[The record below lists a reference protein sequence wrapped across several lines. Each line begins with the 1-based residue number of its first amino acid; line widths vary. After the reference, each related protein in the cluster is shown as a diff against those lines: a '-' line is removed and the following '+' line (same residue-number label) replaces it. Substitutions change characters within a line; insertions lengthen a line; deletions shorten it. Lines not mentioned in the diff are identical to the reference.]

1 MCVSEASSDETV
13 QALPQGAPVTDE
25 TGKPLKALKPLSHP
39 IAVRAI
45 LPLSLTVLGEPILLT
60 ASGDLLRTYDVSEP
74 DDPQLL
80 SEVDAH
86 WHDITAIKLWVRKN
100 VGDDGRTRVEPWIVT
115 TSLDKTIRRW
125 RLAGKR
131 TLFGE
136 WANALLIFRSELL
149 KPAPPTLVVKVEEVK
164 AAAPSTSDLTEEE
177 ERELAEL
184 MGDDDWWVC
193 VQSVAIAIIVWYK
206 NEYTGSYIA

>member
-125 RLAGKR
+125 RLA
-131 TLFGE
+131 
-136 WANALLIFRSELL
+136 ELL

-184 MGDDDWWVC
+184 MGDDD
-193 VQSVAIAIIVWYK
+193 
-206 NEYTGSYIA
+206 